1 MDGSKTFEEVY
12 GDMNVAYNDYLHGIG
27 TGTLAPDGSTTD
39 RLWELC
45 HQVLSN
51 ALYVLNS
58 EDEEDVFTYEFP
70 KKVFDNPK
78 GVIAQLLKTGMGVI
92 TKVSTIP
99 SYGTV
104 WFGTNIGT
112 ELDDDDSRLA
122 IWEIFNIATALY
134 KVTEPLADVIYDL

>member
-1 MDGSKTFEEVY
+1 MDGIKTFEEVY
-12 GDMNVAYNDYLHGIG
+12 RDMNTEYDHYLNGISKMS
-27 TGTLAPDGSTTD
+27 LNQDGVDTD

-58 EDEEDVFTYEFP
+58 EDEEDEFTYEFP
-70 KKVFDNPK
+70 KKVFDNPE
-78 GVIAQLLKTGMGVI
+78 GVIAKLLNTGMGVI

-112 ELDDDDSRLA
+112 ELDDDDHRLA

-134 KVTEPLADVIYDL
+134 KVTEPLADAIYDL